1 MMGPTSQ
8 ILHEGLAI
16 MATTAWP
23 LFAALLGAGLLVGI
37 LQAATQVNDA
47 AVGFVPRAVA
57 GIAVVW
63 LLGPWMLERFAG
75 FFEQA
80 VRAMGG

>member
-1 MMGPTSQ
+1 MTGLPNEIVRQ
-8 ILHEGLAI
+8 GLAI

-57 GIAVVW
+57 GIVVVW

-75 FFEQA
+75 FFEEA